1 VLLKDRRGGVDGE
14 RFSLGF
20 RSVTDGG
27 RYRLLEEG
35 AHDYLEGLRFYRL
48 GPRDMIDNVLY
59 ASSIDHGL
67 RFLTLDKELKRFIED
82 VGLEDNLM
90 FP

>member
-1 VLLKDRRGGVDGE
+1 
-14 RFSLGF
+14 
-20 RSVTDGG
+20 
-27 RYRLLEEG
+27 
-35 AHDYLEGLRFYRL
+35 
-48 GPRDMIDNVLY
+48 MIDNVLY